1 MKKYAP
7 ISVVIPCYCC
17 AELIYRAVNS
27 IFHQS
32 LIPSEIILVDDAS
45 PDEGQTRK
53 AIENIIS
60 IYSKNKIVKIKY
72 IYLETNHGPG
82 GARNAGWDIA
92 SGLYIAFL
100 DADDFWAEA
109 KIFIQYNWMIKNPEI
124 TLSCHETR
132 DEKES
137 TNIVIHPLMIHI
149 EINCYKLV
157 FKNII
162 STRSVMMINN
172 KNWRFPSS
180 MKYAEDYYLW
190 LYMALQGARLV
201 KLNLVLAFSNNSDKK
216 NNLSSNIKEM
226 HLGVLKCYLDI
237 RSKKLINSAVY
248 FLAILF
254 EKIKYTKRI
263 LSRKYSL

>member
-1 MKKYAP
+1 
-7 ISVVIPCYCC
+7 
-17 AELIYRAVNS
+17 
-27 IFHQS
+27 

-60 IYSKNKIVKIKY
+60 MNSENKNVKINY
-72 IYLETNHGPG
+72 IYLERNHGPG

-92 SGLYIAFL
+92 SGLYVAFL
-100 DADDFWAEA
+100 DADDFWAED
-109 KIFIQYNWMIKNPEI
+109 KIFIQYHWMLKNPEI
-124 TLSCHETR
+124 ILSCHETR

-137 TNIVIHPLMIHI
+137 ADIVSQSLVTHI

-157 FKNII
+157 FKNNI

-190 LYMALQGARLV
+190 LYMALLGTRLV
-201 KLNLVLAFSNNSDKK
+201 KLNLVLAFSNNCENKQ
-216 NNLSSNIKEM
+216 NLSNNIKEM

-248 FLAILF
+248 FMAIFF
-254 EKIKYTKRI
+254 EKIKYIKRI
-263 LSRKYSL
+263 LSRKYSH